1 MSKFWEYFVHVWL
14 STLPQQLMRAILV
27 AILFE
32 LLLVLVRRYIQ
43 TRLRPILLRDAGDP
57 PAIRVQRRRLLLSVP
72 IFLSRAVMY
81 IVAILIIL
89 RIFGLQTWAEVLP
102 IALAVIVVA
111 LVAFWRPLRDAA
123 QGYMLLYD
131 HLYTRGEQ
139 VLIAGRQGIV
149 QEIGLRS
156 TRLHA
161 ADGVEVTI
169 PHSAIGEV
177 VNFSR
182 GRKPAA
188 EDPSPA
194 AAQPDLP

>member
-89 RIFGLQTWAEVLP
+89 RIFGLQTWAEVLA

-123 QGYMLLYD
+123 
-131 HLYTRGEQ
+131 
-139 VLIAGRQGIV
+139 
-149 QEIGLRS
+149 
-156 TRLHA
+156 
-161 ADGVEVTI
+161 
-169 PHSAIGEV
+169 
-177 VNFSR
+177 
-182 GRKPAA
+182 
-188 EDPSPA
+188 
-194 AAQPDLP
+194 